1 MREQITKESYQ
12 KQLDASLLTQ
22 LETLRSRA
30 RIILSILDAGGLTDC
45 FAYGSLARGDIS
57 LKSDVDIYVNISSS
71 FLLEYILLDQGEII
85 DERLLTQ
92 ATPNHTPKGILKLR
106 DTFKTTITF
115 PLIPLRSREEEFYN
129 FGGKINLQELQNN
142 SYKTGVN
149 KKLQFVQKIDNVLNF
164 TYIEGMEHMY
174 AKKLGIS
181 LELVQ
186 ERVRVLLRRHKIGRT
201 GMFLVE
207 RLNRDEQFEQV
218 LQQLANEKPAIRR
231 FLKRYG

>member
-1 MREQITKESYQ
+1 MREQITKESYEKLIDGPHQ
-12 KQLDASLLTQ
+12 SHLA
-22 LETLRSRA
+22 TLRSRA
-30 RIILSILDAGGLTDC
+30 GDLLSLLDNGGLTDC
-45 FAYGSLARGDIS
+45 FTYGSLARGDIN
-57 LKSDVDIYVNISSS
+57 LNSDIDIFVNTTSS
-71 FLLEYILLDQGEII
+71 FLLEYLLKDHGEII
-85 DERLLTQ
+85 DERILTQ
-92 ATPNHTPKGILKLR
+92 ATPNHTPKGIFNLR
-106 DTFKTTITF
+106 GTNKITIVF
-115 PLIPLRSREEEFYN
+115 PLISLRSREEEFYN
-129 FGGKINLQELQNN
+129 FGGKITLQELQQK
-142 SYKTGVN
+142 SYKPGIN
-149 KKLQFVQKIDNVLNF
+149 KKLQFVQKIDKVLNF
-164 TYIEGMEHMY
+164 SYIEGMEHMY